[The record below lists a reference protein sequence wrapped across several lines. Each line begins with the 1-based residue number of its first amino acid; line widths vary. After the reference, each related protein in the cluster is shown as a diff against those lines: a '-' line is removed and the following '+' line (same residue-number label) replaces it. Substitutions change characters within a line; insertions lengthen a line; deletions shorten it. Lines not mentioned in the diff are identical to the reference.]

1 VANGSVFGN
10 DQPVNLI
17 IKEVPQFVGTLEGV
31 RMELEDCAFP
41 LLNKITL
48 TDSDTEA
55 FDGANW
61 ALLVGA
67 TPRGPGM
74 ERKDLLLMNAA
85 SFRDQGTAINKTA
98 ASDIRVVVV
107 GNPCN
112 TNCLIAMHHAPDVPR
127 TRFTALTRLD
137 QNRSRAALA
146 IKAGRPVSAVERM
159 TIWGN
164 HSSTQFPDFEHAV
177 IDGKPV
183 PEVISDRDWLEN
195 TFVEAVQKRGA
206 AIIAARGKSSAASAA
221 NAVLDHVR
229 SMLEQTG
236 GDNWYSMGVVSDG
249 NNYGIADG
257 LIFSFPCRTDGKGEW
272 SIVDG
277 LSLSDYAKKKLETT
291 QFELIGEREDVKEL
305 L

>member
-1 VANGSVFGN
+1 
-10 DQPVNLI
+10 
-17 IKEVPQFVGTLEGV
+17 
-31 RMELEDCAFP
+31 
-41 LLNKITL
+41 
-48 TDSDTEA
+48 
-55 FDGANW
+55 
-61 ALLVGA
+61 
-67 TPRGPGM
+67 
-74 ERKDLLLMNAA
+74 MNAA

-236 GDNWYSMGVVSDG
+236 GDNWDSMGVVSDG